1 MKISISDRVIEKLHQ
16 RRELVRDRLA
26 QEYKGVKPFRMEP
39 VSNADLLYDYNT
51 NGFEIF
57 RELYET
63 QGEEI
68 ALDYKNQMET
78 LKVKLGG
85 RNA

>member
-39 VSNADLLYDYNT
+39 VKDEDLLYDYNT

-63 QGEEI
+63 QSEEI
-68 ALDYKNQMET
+68 AMDYKNSMET
-78 LKVKLGG
+78 LKVKMEA